1 MNAKESEFY
10 LSDNEQ
16 IVRNYECTKRFRL
29 LAPAVIGYLT
39 ITNKRIV
46 YHSQAKSLT
55 GSSAVVSEV
64 ALDDF
69 SGLRTSISSSFNW
82 IFFLIFCLIM
92 YFATFL
98 LISIFPRFLTGWFMA
113 ILLMVPYLFSL
124 LFEKNIF
131 SQEFQ
136 QQFLRSINEIPGSEI
151 LRKKDRTYYVG
162 LFRLVFWFGMALI
175 TWNIVKSSALIQFS
189 ILTLFLLA
197 VVYYFI
203 YRAIFGRI
211 KSFNLAI
218 SSRSPKNAGI
228 TIPGNPLSLILGGD
242 AAVQTLYAGPG
253 KDAEQIVSELGA
265 ILTDIRQL
273 GDLGIQKWTRTSIT
287 SK

>member
-1 MNAKESEFY
+1 MNTIESEFY

-29 LAPAVIGYLT
+29 LGPAVIGYLT

-69 SGLRTSISSSFNW
+69 SGLKTSISSSFNW
-82 IFFLIFCLIM
+82 LFFLIFCLIM
-92 YFATFL
+92 YFVTLLLFTLTSFL
-98 LISIFPRFLTGWFMA
+98 LPGWLVG
-113 ILLMVPYLFSL
+113 ILLALPYLIAL

-131 SQEFQ
+131 SQEFR
-136 QQFLRSINEIPGSEI
+136 QQFLKGLYQIPGGDA
-151 LRKKDRTYYVG
+151 LRRRDRIYYMS
-162 LFRLVFWFGMALI
+162 LFRLLFWFGVALLSWSLVRS
-175 TWNIVKSSALIQFS
+175 TGLIQFS
-189 ILTLFLLA
+189 MLTFAILA

-203 YRAIFGRI
+203 YRTIFGRV
-211 KSFNLAI
+211 KSFNLVI

-228 TIPGNPLSLILGGD
+228 TIPGHPLSLLLGGD
-242 AAVQTLYAGPG
+242 AAVQSLYAGPG
-253 KDAEQIVSELGA
+253 NDAEQIVSELGA

-273 GDLGIQKWTRTSIT
+273 GDIGIQKWRSTETRL
-287 SK
+287 

>member
-1 MNAKESEFY
+1 MNAKAPEFY

-29 LAPAVIGYLT
+29 LGPAVIGYLT

-69 SGLRTSISSSFNW
+69 SGLRISISSTFNW
-82 IFFLIFCLIM
+82 IFFLIFCWVM

-98 LISIFPRFLTGWFMA
+98 LFSVFSFLLSGWFIA
-113 ILLMVPYLFSL
+113 ILLVAPYLFAL
-124 LFEKNIF
+124 LFEKNIL
-131 SQEFQ
+131 SREFQ
-136 QQFLRSINEIPGSEI
+136 QQFLGSIYQIPGSSF
-151 LRKKDRTYYVG
+151 LRKKDRTYYLG
-162 LFRLVFWFGMALI
+162 LFRILFWFGVALI
-175 TWNIVKSSALIQFS
+175 AWNILQSSALIQFS
-189 ILTLFLLA
+189 MLTFLILA

-211 KSFNLAI
+211 KSFNLVI

-228 TIPGNPLSLILGGD
+228 TIPGHPLSLLLGGD
-242 AAVQTLYAGPG
+242 AAVQSLYAGPG
-253 KDAEQIVSELGA
+253 KDAEQVVSELGA

-273 GDLGIQKWTRTSIT
+273 GDIGIQKWRSIDGNV
-287 SK
+287 